1 MILRIAILV
10 FIALASTV
18 RPVAHG
24 LPIQLVQT
32 GVFLRSTIETYPE
45 AEARPI
51 LTFLDQ
57 GRVVADDA
65 TRDLL
70 AGRNAEVFGR
80 IQETARQMGQSVDA
94 DGAIEQI
101 KAMYGTVT
109 SVEYRAQGIVGFG
122 NNPDVHDLSKVHA
135 ATWYAVRSTTHSSE
149 GLYLQIS
156 TLRLKGVTL
165 LAAVTFSTY
174 LGNVPPWLKPA
185 AGTERNDGKRVRA
198 VLSAQP
204 DQLAQITLEYGSG
217 VTESGSY
224 AKAGSRHRVETGPQT
239 GSERVVWLFDGDRPV
254 ITLYPDRREY
264 SSEKW
269 GFEGTL
275 LAPMV
280 LFDRFA
286 RDDTLVVRSLGA
298 VTVEGHQCEKIE
310 ITEPGKESH
319 GTVVYSAR
327 DLGGAVIL
335 IDYGELL
342 AAEASG
348 APTRARIK
356 VDLVTPSKDL
366 FLVPADFREE
376 KK

>member
-1 MILRIAILV
+1 MYPTVGGILHDSDRENHAWYRGNCPRTILKAPWRRLGQSAGGEQKGFQSARQSPPSIVKGMILRIAFIV

-24 LPIQLVQT
+24 LQIQMVQT

-224 AKAGSRHRVETGPQT
+224 AKAGTRHRVETGPQT
-239 GSERVVWLFDGDRPV
+239 GSERVVWLFDGDN
-254 ITLYPDRREY
+254 RERQQRGRKEGPRIRLIRGP
-264 SSEKW
+264 SSW
-269 GFEGTL
+269 ISV
-275 LAPMV
+275 A
-280 LFDRFA
+280 
-286 RDDTLVVRSLGA
+286 
-298 VTVEGHQCEKIE
+298 
-310 ITEPGKESH
+310 
-319 GTVVYSAR
+319 
-327 DLGGAVIL
+327 
-335 IDYGELL
+335 
-342 AAEASG
+342 
-348 APTRARIK
+348 
-356 VDLVTPSKDL
+356 
-366 FLVPADFREE
+366 
-376 KK
+376 